1 MNIFGEG
8 FPDEI
13 QKQIKYRQE
22 VYGSGYASATSRT
35 NEQILYL
42 NSNTSW
48 CKLISGVDISSS
60 IAINNPTIKNIGLND
75 NELARKFVLFNGTQD
90 EDGNGLREGISPVD
104 NILAGEAYGIGG
116 NSFGIRPM
124 MGIQNASIKHENR
137 GSLRRAQ
144 VKIKAFNRA
153 QFEIIDAL
161 YLRLGYSVLLEWGHS
176 IIIDNK
182 GSIET
187 NPIGVSLSDEFLSG
201 DYNSDEFLQKI
212 YDKRLTNGGN
222 YDAMLAKVANFSWSF
237 LPDGSYDITL
247 YLSSIGDLIESLKV
261 NILTDSP
268 GTNNSGG
275 GFPPINQGDSDV
287 FETDV
292 AGDIIDA
299 FAYSST
305 IGNFLYMCKTLQ
317 DSSPS
322 NKNLKGGA
330 KSLVLNVSSNPTIYD
345 SIKNDP
351 SKGILKFNLTKF
363 EQDKEDVL
371 QITFDDLGGKW
382 LPGSDDVRYYV
393 RLGTF
398 LKFLQL
404 YITPTYYNK
413 KNKTNCALNFDTDE
427 NTNLMNV
434 NPLQV
439 SVDPRICY
447 VNRSIDVTDT
457 SGNTQSLIFG
467 INTPVNPFIN
477 DTVTKGVNKQDI
489 LYGNIMNIYLESTF
503 ILKKIVE
510 LRDDQGNLSL
520 IDFLKGLLNGVNE
533 GLGGLNS
540 LDVFVDETNNTIKII
555 DQNPLSEVESVIPI
569 INANYPGAQ
578 IYNNNKPLNSIN
590 TSEVLE
596 LYGYNTNKAG
606 FISDFG
612 LTTELTPAFST
623 MITAGAAAR
632 GTVVGENDTAL
643 SKLNKGFSDRF
654 KVAIS
659 NNFDSGSAVDN
670 AKDYAAKKDEFDRM
684 KADFIQFLVKLSLFN
699 PTEQD
704 YVEAEDKDIQNF
716 KTVLP
721 SLVQKSIE
729 VDRAN
734 SLANNVDLPDQYQG
748 TGFIPFNMNLTMN
761 GLSGIKVN
769 QQFLLNTNFLPTN
782 YPETLAF
789 LIKNLSHEISNN
801 RWTTKIETYSIP
813 KSVNKSTG
821 RSVLTQNNTVKK
833 SNSSSGGDG
842 GNNKST
848 TKTTGNF
855 DDYLDYNKFVYPTTT
870 SAGSPV
876 GNRVQPA
883 GPNKGKTKYHNGYDL
898 GGKVGDPIYAACDGV
913 VLKVGASGFGNY
925 ALLVQVDSSCYKNS
939 TGNPIYIWY
948 GHNSKNYVKTG
959 AKIKKGQLIAAIG
972 SEGWSTGPHLHF
984 EIYSGKSSGSKS
996 VIINPV
1002 KYFGQ
1007 KGTVLTAKQPFI
1019 QK

>member
-48 CKLISGVDISSS
+48 CKLVSGVDISSS
-60 IAINNPTIKNIGLND
+60 AQINNPTIKNLGLSD
-75 NELARKFVLFNGTQD
+75 NELAQKFVLFNGTQD
-90 EDGNGLREGISPVD
+90 ENGNGLREGISSVND
-104 NILAGEAYGIGG
+104 ILAGEAYGIGG
-116 NSFGIRPM
+116 TSFGIRPM
-124 MGIQNASIKHENR
+124 MGIQNASIKHENK

-187 NPIGVSLSDEFLSG
+187 NPVGISLSDEFLSG
-201 DYNSDEFLQKI
+201 NYTSDEFLQKI
-212 YDKRLTNGGN
+212 YDQRLINGGN

-237 LPDGSYDITL
+237 LPDGSYDITV

-268 GTNNSGG
+268 GTNNSIG
-275 GFPPINQGDSDV
+275 GFPPISQGDSDV

-292 AGDIIDA
+292 AGDIIEA

-317 DSSPS
+317 DINPS
-322 NKNLKGGA
+322 RKTSKGGA
-330 KSLVLNVSSNPTIYD
+330 ASLVLNVSSNPTVHD
-345 SIKNDP
+345 SVKNDP
-351 SKGILKFNLTKF
+351 NKGILKFDLTKF
-363 EQDKEDVL
+363 ELDKEDAL

-382 LPGSDDVRYYV
+382 LPGSDDIKYYV

-427 NTNLMNV
+427 NSNLMNV

-447 VNRSIDVTDT
+447 VNRSMDVTDT
-457 SGNTQSLIFG
+457 SGTAQTLIFG
-467 INTPVNPFIN
+467 IDSPVNPFIN
-477 DTVTKGVNKQDI
+477 DIVTKGINKQDI

-503 ILKKIVE
+503 ILKKIIE

-520 IDFLKGLLNGVNE
+520 IDFLKGLLNGINE
-533 GLGGLNS
+533 GLGGLNN
-540 LDVFVDETNNTIKII
+540 LDVFIDETNNTIKII
-555 DQNPLSEVESVIPI
+555 DQNPLNEIESVIPI
-569 INANYPGAQ
+569 INSNFPGAQ
-578 IYNNNKPLNSIN
+578 VYNNNKPLNSIN

-659 NNFDSGSAVDN
+659 NNFDSGSAADN
-670 AKDYAAKKDEFDRM
+670 AKDYAAKKEEFDRM
-684 KADFIQFLVKLSLFN
+684 KSDFIQFLVKLSLFN
-699 PTEQD
+699 PSEQV

-734 SLANNVDLPDQYQG
+734 TLANNVNLPDQYQG

-761 GLSGIKVN
+761 GLSGIKIN
-769 QQFLLNTNFLPTN
+769 QQFLMNTNFLPTN
-782 YPETLAF
+782 YPDTLKF
-789 LIKNLSHEISNN
+789 LVKNLSHEISNN
-801 RWTTKIETYSIP
+801 KWVTKIETYSVP
-813 KSVNKSTG
+813 KAVNSSTG
-821 RSVLTQNNTVKK
+821 RSVLTENNTVKK
-833 SNSSSGGDG
+833 SPSGGG
-842 GNNKST
+842 GGSGST

-876 GNRVQPA
+876 GPRTQPA

-898 GGKVGDPIYAACDGV
+898 GGKVGDPIYSACDGT
-913 VLKVGASGFGNY
+913 VLKVGASGFGSY
-925 ALLVQVDSSCYKNS
+925 ALLVKIDPSCYKNKS
-939 TGNPIYIWY
+939 GNPIFIWY
-948 GHNSKNYVKTG
+948 GHNSKNYVKKGDT
-959 AKIKKGQLIAAIG
+959 IKQGQLIAAIG
-972 SEGWSTGPHLHF
+972 NEGWSTGPHLHF

-1002 KYFGQ
+1002 KYFGP
-1007 KGTVLTAKQPFI
+1007 KGTSLIAKQPFT